1 MAKDQSVDKAPLPS
15 FAPSEPVVIPPSEL
29 AKAMRQGEEFAR
41 ELGKRIRKMEQP
53 LDLEYELR
61 QAKQEIEKLQ
71 AANRELIGTMSQFR
85 ASQERFID
93 TLWEPAKHASSQLHR
108 ASAFVQRVEDWHDDF
123 FNDCTPAKDMGD
135 AANRLD
141 LALAGI
147 GDRPLAKVA
156 ERAREYLNWL
166 ADPEGTG
173 EQLPKCEEGPEECHL
188 CALQEALDEAGY

>member
-41 ELGKRIRKMEQP
+41 ELSKRLRKMEQP

-61 QAKQEIEKLQ
+61 RAKQEIEKLQ
-71 AANRELIGTMSQFR
+71 AANREFIG
-85 ASQERFID
+85 
-93 TLWEPAKHASSQLHR
+93 
-108 ASAFVQRVEDWHDDF
+108 
-123 FNDCTPAKDMGD
+123 
-135 AANRLD
+135 
-141 LALAGI
+141 
-147 GDRPLAKVA
+147 LAKVA
-156 ERAREYLNWL
+156 NRARAYLDWL